1 MGSEQEPVAYT
12 KAAPIRADERD
23 RALGL
28 NEVTWPARE
37 PKGWYWDGCA
47 LTRTI
52 AANEAQRVPVP
63 LQELILRFPSAPVH
77 GMHRLHEHHMKLG
90 SSESFH
96 TMRILRS
103 ARAEDIAQPVTRIF
117 LMNTGLNERT
127 TMELYYWLAS
137 LLVHQEPGTVC
148 VVRPFPGHLTR
159 YPFQGLAETP
169 LDSYLWDGSH
179 LFRQFLRY
187 MLETQWF
194 LSAIV
199 RRSSYRC
206 ASGANLLAESD
217 DLDRSRLDGE
227 FLAKEMR
234 ERWLALRAASNNTV
248 DRETPESQPDRPPL
262 SEPPPEEA
270 FRDAINSLRKVLNLE
285 RDYEKQTG
293 ALSSAR
299 TPVEPSIHVIGYSL
313 GGFTAQSVF
322 MSWPFL
328 ISSCSTVL
336 AGGPLRELAPTGFAD
351 PEEWQTV
358 LHSLR
363 YELDD
368 RLISGDLGADSA
380 HVAGI
385 ERELFTYLK
394 RTFYDVFQQ
403 EYRGSIQ
410 TRYEAFRGRM
420 LFIVGGND
428 PVVRPE
434 TVLRSAPK
442 GGLNLLEIG
451 GLSHF
456 LTGSGSDSS
465 EQHQREFWLPE
476 MATLIHRFAKNA
488 SVEHDRQQP
497 LSWFDADLAQPHLSR
512 AKWQAAL
519 EPPRRKARAK
529 GKGDEGPPDLV
540 RALAPSE
547 VIRIGADGALSGE
560 LFERC
565 LDDLLHRTISDDG
578 GVLFILRNE
587 LPTLMLHD
595 RAIGEA
601 AAALY
606 HDDFNIVRYCH
617 GVQARREV
625 VDDHIDRVCL
635 VLPYNARSI
644 LRRLDLQQGFPSQA
658 ESAGGGVKERLAPEA
673 AWAFCEHRCK
683 TLTGKRGGRYSVRS
697 FNGNDALSR
706 RERDLARLVTLAKD
720 YTGREDFHRVPSMP
734 DCWIWVARSLL
745 AHTDAKI
752 TMQDAIHAIV
762 PVAREVGEDTR
773 TMLQAIRDE
782 RIRIVTVSR
791 ARFNPRFRGRLL
803 VDGKA
808 ARKVLVH
815 AALCVASSRS
825 VHGRDLREVFS

>member
-1 MGSEQEPVAYT
+1 MASRQDSVAVT
-12 KAAPIRADERD
+12 KAAPIKIAERD
-23 RALGL
+23 RELGL
-28 NEVTWPARE
+28 DGETWPARI
-37 PKGWYWDGCA
+37 PDGWTWDGQA

-52 AANEAQRVPVP
+52 AANEAQRVPAA
-63 LQELILRFPSAPVH
+63 LQESILRFPSAPVH

-96 TMRILRS
+96 SMRILRS
-103 ARAEDIAQPVTRIF
+103 ADRKHHGDPVTRIF

-137 LLVHQEPGTVC
+137 LLVQQEPGTVC

-217 DLDRSRLDGE
+217 DLEHSRLDGE
-227 FLAKEMR
+227 VLAQEMR
-234 ERWLALRAASNNTV
+234 DRWMALCEASRHTV
-248 DRETPESQPDRPPL
+248 DLETPENQPDRPPL
-262 SEPPPEEA
+262 SDPPPEKA
-270 FRDAINSLRKVLNLE
+270 FRDSIDALRDVLNLE
-285 RDYEKQTG
+285 RDYKRHTG
-293 ALSSAR
+293 VPKSTR
-299 TPVEPSIHVIGYSL
+299 TPVEPKIHVIGYSL

-368 RLISGDLGADSA
+368 RLISGHLGVDE
-380 HVAGI
+380 HQVAGI
-385 ERELFTYLK
+385 ERELFSYLK

-410 TRYEAFRGRM
+410 SRYEAFRSRM

-456 LTGSGSDSS
+456 LTGAGGDRA
-465 EQHQREFWLPE
+465 EQAQREFWLPE
-476 MATLIHRFAKNA
+476 MATLIDRFAKNA
-488 SVEHDRQQP
+488 AAEHDRQQP
-497 LSWFDADLAQPHLSR
+497 LSWFDSELAKPDLSR
-512 AKWQAAL
+512 EEWQAAL
-519 EPPRRKARAK
+519 ELQKGHRKS
-529 GKGDEGPPDLV
+529 KGDGSAPV
-540 RALAPSE
+540 NALAPSE
-547 VIRIGADGALSGE
+547 LIRIGADGSLLGE

-565 LDDLLHRTISDDG
+565 LDDLLHRTITGEG
-578 GVLFILRNE
+578 GMLFILRNE
-587 LPTLMLHD
+587 LPTVMLHD
-595 RAIGEA
+595 SAIREA
-601 AAALY
+601 AASLY

-617 GVQARREV
+617 GVEARREV
-625 VDDHIDRVCL
+625 IDEHIDHMCM

-644 LRRLDLQQGFPSQA
+644 LRRLDLQPGFPSQA
-658 ESAGGGVKERLAPEA
+658 ESAGGGVKVRMDPDA
-673 AWAFCEHRCK
+673 AWAYCENRCR
-683 TLTGKRGGRYSVRS
+683 TLTRKPGGRYSVRS
-697 FNGNDALSR
+697 FDGNQR
-706 RERDLARLVTLAKD
+706 ITGRERDLVKLLTLAKE
-720 YTGREDFHRVPSMP
+720 YTGREEFKQIPSMP
-734 DCWIWVARSLL
+734 DCWIWVARGLL
-745 AHTDAKI
+745 AHTAVKI
-752 TMQDAIHAIV
+752 KTQEAIHAIV
-762 PVAREVGEDTR
+762 PVAREVGADTQ

-791 ARFNPRFRGRLL
+791 ARFNPRFRGRLI
-803 VDGKA
+803 VDGRA
-808 ARKVLVH
+808 ARKVLLH
-815 AALCVASSRS
+815 AALCVAQSKS
-825 VHGRDLREVFS
+825 VHGQQLDQVFS